1 MTNQSKVPK
10 ERKGP
15 TELLEGA
22 SYLEG
27 IVLEKENGPP
37 SPPHLQNWPKLKYIY
52 ILIRK
57 RYKNNSLTKVGPKFT
72 QVAGSISSNNTTL

>member
-27 IVLEKENGPP
+27 IVLEKENGPQP
-37 SPPHLQNWPKLKYIY
+37 DPPPHPIFKIDQNSSTYISLSVRDIKT
-52 ILIRK
+52 IL
-57 RYKNNSLTKVGPKFT
+57 YKGWS
-72 QVAGSISSNNTTL
+72 QWSH